1 MAYRRRRP
9 HLISD
14 FSDRGQTNN
23 MEQLAFKYKEMCK
36 VESSTDSDS
45 EISPKSDTS
54 TMECVSSAAE
64 SGITRRPLPRVHE
77 SVGRQGCYS
86 LFLDPYDGSS
96 EDSDGVNMEPRRTK
110 LQGKGG
116 RGRFSCRSRHF
127 LLHPPSTG
135 FRQPVKPATE
145 TPSECHLLDMHMKC
159 LDNSDVWLCEM
170 TGSQAVETGMDVRY
184 HDAPMPES
192 SLESTADSCNLQVMV
207 KRKLDVPEVDEL
219 ELRKRQCIVKMEE
232 EED

>member
-14 FSDRGQTNN
+14 LSDSGQKNN
-23 MEQLAFKYKEMCK
+23 MEQLAFKYKE
-36 VESSTDSDS
+36 
-45 EISPKSDTS
+45 
-54 TMECVSSAAE
+54 CVSSAPE
-64 SGITRRPLPRVHE
+64 SGIIRRPLPRVHE
-77 SVGRQGCYS
+77 PVGRQGCYS

-96 EDSDGVNMEPRRTK
+96 EDSDGINMEPSAPNRRTK

-145 TPSECHLLDMHMKC
+145 TPSGCHLLDVHMKC
-159 LDNSDVWLCEM
+159 LDNSEVWLCEM
-170 TGSQAVETGMDVRY
+170 TGSQAVATGMDVRH
-184 HDAPMPES
+184 HDAQMAES
-192 SLESTADSCNLQVMV
+192 SLESTADSCNLDVMV
-207 KRKLDVPEVDEL
+207 KRKLEVAEVDEL
-219 ELRKRQCIVKMEE
+219 ELIKRQRIVNMEE
-232 EED
+232 EEED